1 MSPALLLSAL
11 IAGIYGTLFHLWRGR
26 TLRELPLYLIASG
39 VGFALGQSV
48 GNLIG
53 FDLFTVGPIHII
65 EASLGSWIMIFIAR
79 WLKI

>member
-11 IAGIYGTLFHLWRGR
+11 IAGMYGALFHLWRGR
-26 TLRELPLYLIASG
+26 TLRELPLYLIASS
-39 VGFALGQSV
+39 VGFVLGQLV
-48 GNLIG
+48 GNLVG
-53 FDLFTVGPIHII
+53 LDLFTVGPIHII